1 MAIIH
6 RHRSFFMDER
16 IFSVSEISK
25 EIRRIVEEYIPSVW
39 IEGEVTNFMQSR
51 AGHIYFSLKDSSA
64 LIDCVVW
71 KSNTSS
77 IRFQIANGMR
87 LIVRGDVTTYGAQSK
102 YQINIREIRT
112 GGFGNLYVAFEAL
125 KEKLS
130 KAGYFDESRKREIPR
145 FPTRVGIV
153 TSPTGAAIQDM
164 LQISRRRNPAVEIV
178 LYPALV
184 QGEDAAD
191 SIVAGI
197 RTFNAMNNVDFIIIG
212 RGGGSI
218 EDLWAFNEEKLVVAV
233 ANSRLPIVSAVGHE
247 VDYTLSDFTADLRA
261 PTPSAAIELTIP
273 EMSEI
278 QSWIDQFEQFASR
291 AVLRKYQVVLHSME
305 SAQKRLNSNRPIGLI
320 RQRIQKVDQM
330 EMRMSL
336 LIRQILR
343 NRYSDL
349 ENCAQTLKALNPKS
363 VLNRGFSIVYHLP
376 EKKIIKSVNNVTIGD
391 AIRIEV
397 SDGSFDAQVGGNNT

>member
-1 MAIIH
+1 MR
-6 RHRSFFMDER
+6 RHRSFFMDEK

-39 IEGEVTNFMQSR
+39 VEGEVSNLMQSR
-51 AGHIYFSLKDSSA
+51 AGHIYFSLKDSLA
-64 LIDCVVW
+64 LIDCIVW

-77 IRFQIANGMR
+77 VRFQITNGMR
-87 LIVRGDVTTYGAQSK
+87 LIVHGDVTTYGAQSK
-102 YQINIREIRT
+102 YQINVREIRS
-112 GGFGNLYVAFEAL
+112 GGLGNLYVAFEAL

-130 KAGYFDESRKREIPR
+130 KAGYFDESRKRQIPR
-145 FPTRVGIV
+145 FPVRVGIV

-164 LQISRRRNPAVEIV
+164 LQISRRRNPAVEI
-178 LYPALV
+178 LIYPALV
-184 QGEDAAD
+184 QGEGAAD

-197 RTFNAMNNVDFIIIG
+197 QTFNTMNNVDFIIIG

-247 VDYTLSDFTADLRA
+247 VDYTLSDFAADLRS

-273 EMSEI
+273 ELSEI
-278 QSWIDQFEQFASR
+278 QGGIDQFEQFASR
-291 AVLRKYQVVLHSME
+291 AVMRKYQSVLQRME
-305 SAQKRLNSNRPIGLI
+305 SARKRLNANRPIGLI
-320 RQRIQKVDQM
+320 HQRAQKVDQL
-330 EMRMSL
+330 EIRMFL

-343 NRYSDL
+343 NRRSDL
-349 ENCAQTLKALNPKS
+349 ENLTQTLKALNPKS
-363 VLNRGFSIVYHLP
+363 VLSRGFSIVYHLP
-376 EKKIIKSVNNVTIGD
+376 EKKIVKSVNNVTGGD

-397 SDGSFDAQVGGNNT
+397 SDGAFDARVGGNND